1 MATYKNQKT
10 YNISPTSG
18 NTERD
23 GVNAHEVALNAGP
36 STPVRNYGGKILPNS
51 GGGRIGNVR
60 LKPGVTVK
68 DVYR

>member
-1 MATYKNQKT
+1 MARVKKYP
-10 YNISPTSG
+10 SVRP
-18 NTERD
+18 ED
-23 GVNAHEVALNAGP
+23 GSSRLALNDGP

-51 GGGRIGNVR
+51 GGGRIGKVR